1 MWEKIDVL
9 LTANPDL
16 IENHPDNT
24 IVVQYVTDYN
34 KSINTKHKIDS
45 LKDFDELIN
54 NIEL

>member
-1 MWEKIDVL
+1 VL